1 MLTYFWK
8 YRFKDRAIIS
18 ITKSLETI
26 PIVLADNAGMD
37 PIDTQVRLRAK
48 IASINKNGKAKYG
61 VDVLEAKIADLS
73 AKDIYEPLA
82 VKEQVINSATE
93 AACMILRIDKVIA
106 ASKAKDTPTP
116 SGRGGPYG
124 GSGGMSDMDM

>member
-73 AKDIYEPLA
+73 AKDIY
-82 VKEQVINSATE
+82 
-93 AACMILRIDKVIA
+93 
-106 ASKAKDTPTP
+106 
-116 SGRGGPYG
+116 
-124 GSGGMSDMDM
+124 